1 LTWAEKALRDSEGFY
16 TTPVIQ
22 LEKDSYAIVTKPANI
37 NLRDG
42 REWISWGRRCDPSD
56 FVTLKMEGYSSNPS
70 TQIFLAIAEVSDIE
84 TYLHDVKYDEV
95 TDFRI
100 RRPSLEYTDHSGTS
114 KPEAPTTQTF
124 WTASAYGE
132 GTQTLEWGIE
142 EGTYSLVLMNDDG
155 SQGLDLAVSIGVK
168 VPSVVEW
175 IGVAILVVGLVLLGV
190 AVLMIYLAVR
200 RPKPSKV

>member
-1 LTWAEKALRDSEGFY
+1 
-16 TTPVIQ
+16 
-22 LEKDSYAIVTKPANI
+22 
-37 NLRDG
+37 
-42 REWISWGRRCDPSD
+42 
-56 FVTLKMEGYSSNPS
+56 MEGSSSNPP
-70 TQIFLAIAEVSDIE
+70 TQIFLAIAEVSDLE

-168 VPSVVEW
+168 VPPVVGW
-175 IGVAILVVGLVLLGV
+175 IGVGILVVGLVLLGV

>member
-1 LTWAEKALRDSEGFY
+1 MWAEKALRDSEGFY
-16 TTPVIQ
+16 TTPVIK
-22 LEKDSYAIVTKPANI
+22 LEKDSYAIVTEPANI
-37 NLRDG
+37 DLGGDWK
-42 REWISWGRRCDPSD
+42 WISRGRRCDPSD
-56 FVTLKMEGYSSNPS
+56 FLTLKMEGSSSNPS
-70 TQIFLAIAEVSDIE
+70 TQIFLGIAEVSDLE

-95 TDFRI
+95 TDFKI

-114 KPEAPTTQTF
+114 RPEAPTTQTF

-168 VPSVVEW
+168 VPSVVGW

-190 AVLMIYLAVR
+190 AVLMIYLAAR